1 VKHDKQAGSKMT
13 SITRRFSREV
23 AFQFLFS
30 ELPAENQIT
39 ATRKPV
45 VLLKS
50 NFESFCKNFQYSTD
64 DYAWEL
70 VFEVGKNLPMLDGQI
85 KTLSTNWRIERMPRV
100 DLTILRMCAHEI
112 LNRPDIPRN
121 VSIFEAVEL
130 AKRFGA
136 EDSPA
141 FVNGLLDKIPSTKA

>member
-1 VKHDKQAGSKMT
+1 MT
-13 SITRRFSREV
+13 TRRFSREV

-30 ELPAENQIT
+30 ELPAEGQLGAVT
-39 ATRKPV
+39 KPIDF
-45 VLLKS
+45 LQS
-50 NFESFCKNFQYSTD
+50 NFESFCKNFEYSTD

-70 VFEVGKNLPMLDGQI
+70 VREVGKNLPSLDSLV
-85 KTLSTNWRIERMPRV
+85 KNLSTNWRIERMPRV

-112 LNRPDIPRN
+112 TSRQDIPRN

-141 FVNGLLDKIPSTKA
+141 FVNGLLDKIQRKE